1 VRIAHACSLYRSYI
15 LQYKQNTQRVVGCTK
30 LPSVQ
35 FVYACVS
42 SLALDPGVLPV
53 CTSLEILTFDAC
65 RAGSAAV
72 IAVPTYDVGEGDVFP
87 LRRRLSVVASRR
99 MQRRRASPLQVAA
112 AGLTGHRKGMVVSVK
127 LPLPLLL
134 FSTRAAVEIYPK
146 LDRD

>member
-1 VRIAHACSLYRSYI
+1 
-15 LQYKQNTQRVVGCTK
+15 
-30 LPSVQ
+30 
-35 FVYACVS
+35 
-42 SLALDPGVLPV
+42 V

-112 AGLTGHRKGMVVSVK
+112 AGLTGHRKGW
-127 LPLPLLL
+127 LFLLNSSCHFYSSPSEPRL
-134 FSTRAAVEIYPK
+134 RSTRNWIAIRSNLGSAFSENSKDNLVK
-146 LDRD
+146 